1 MFDFSNYSAKSKFYD
16 NSNKLMDSKMKD
28 LVFQLKK
35 LLDWSQKCVHSR
47 CKIVVIIDKQTLWM
61 KMLLR
66 Q

>member
-35 LLDWSQKCVHSR
+35 LLD
-47 CKIVVIIDKQTLWM
+47 
-61 KMLLR
+61 
-66 Q
+66 